1 MAKAEAGELSFI
13 DRMDIELHQLDE
25 RITKL
30 QEFIQEEVFK
40 TLPAIEQQLLYIQV
54 STMSTYG
61 ATLSTRIDI
70 ARNKEASNEEA

>member
-1 MAKAEAGELSFI
+1 MAKAEAGELTFI

-25 RITKL
+25 KIGKL
-30 QEFIQEEVFK
+30 QEFIRGETFEP
-40 TLPAIEQQLLYIQV
+40 LPAIEKQLLYIQV

-70 ARNKEASNEEA
+70 IKNKEK